1 MSYSVIPSLLIIGS
15 NALLLYEFVQSKK
28 RVHGNSSLIRINR
41 VRKDIRATF
50 KHAFVFSFS
59 FVACSLPK
67 MLTLFISFITSNN
80 SDLLNNLSTIFNLL
94 GNVYYVFNFFILLFM
109 NTQFF
114 TEFNLIVTSIFS
126 IS

>member
-1 MSYSVIPSLLIIGS
+1 MSYSVIPSSLIIGS
-15 NALLLYEFVQSKK
+15 NALLLNEFVQSKK
-28 RVHGNSSLIRINR
+28 RVHANSSLVTINS

-67 MLTLFISFITSNN
+67 MLTLLISFITNNN
-80 SDLLNNLSTIFNLL
+80 SDHFNNLNTIFNLL

-114 TEFNLIVTSIFS
+114 MEFKLIVRTIFR